1 MEFLGS
7 LKDATIAFIQANH
20 QWAAPIAFLV
30 SFTES
35 LAFLSLLFPGTAILI
50 AASFLVGASNISF
63 FPIWLAAG
71 LGGVLGY
78 SISYWIGLYFKN
90 DIATVWPFRVHPELL
105 PRGHEF
111 FDRWGGLSVFFG
123 HFFGPIRAV
132 IPVVAGIVAMPHVTF
147 QIANISSAFLW
158 ALGVMAPGA
167 FGIKWLPGW
176 LAG

>member
-1 MEFLGS
+1 MEFLVG

-35 LAFLSLLFPGTAILI
+35 LAFLSLVFPGTAILV

-63 FPIWLAAG
+63 APVYLAAA

-78 SISYWIGLYFKN
+78 SISYGIGAYFKK
-90 DIATVWPFRVHPELL
+90 DIAQVWPFTRHPELL

-111 FDRWGGLSVFFG
+111 FEKWGGLSVFFG
-123 HFFGPIRAV
+123 HFFGPVRAV
-132 IPVVAGIVAMPHVTF
+132 IPVVAGIVQMPQLTF

-158 ALGVMAPGA
+158 AFGVMAPGA
-167 FGIKWLPGW
+167 FGLQWVPKWLVG
-176 LAG
+176 